1 MANCVIY
8 SYGHVA
14 FTMRDDS
21 YVGITYFYTDHV
33 HEIFVQRRK
42 TVYTCTT
49 DTGERSTP
57 PLVLRGPWHAM
68 VDYIHNEP
76 YTNLCFFSDLNGI
89 IDKKD
94 VIL

>member
-1 MANCVIY
+1 MANCVI
-8 SYGHVA
+8 YGHVA

-57 PLVLRGPWHAM
+57 PPPM

-76 YTNLCFFSDLNGI
+76 YTNLFFFLILNGI